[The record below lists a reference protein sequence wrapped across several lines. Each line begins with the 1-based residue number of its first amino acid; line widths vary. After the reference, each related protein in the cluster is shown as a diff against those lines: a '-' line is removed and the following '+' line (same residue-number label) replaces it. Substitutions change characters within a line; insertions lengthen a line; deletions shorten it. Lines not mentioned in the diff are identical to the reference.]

1 MDIENLKSLVAVL
14 QQMWAPSR
22 LTKWRSMFNG
32 SFIFHKS
39 LIIEEI
45 YLTSSDY
52 FQSCHNGK
60 FLLNL
65 GRYVVIQCV

>member
-22 LTKWRSMFNG
+22 LTKWRSMFNA

-45 YLTSSDY
+45 YLTS
-52 FQSCHNGK
+52 
-60 FLLNL
+60 
-65 GRYVVIQCV
+65 